1 VDKPDEAIAELRT
14 EIERL
19 VTPPI
24 EVGMSVV
31 HSEGK
36 NVIVITVPKGKDPPY
51 ALEGSNIY
59 LRQEAETSLAMRD
72 EIVRL
77 VGRSLS
83 QRAETAQAP
92 VPVGFGEST
101 ATAPQVPAEMPA
113 LEAVAS
119 STAEPPVEEG
129 AVEMAAA
136 EAGTQAELPV
146 EPPRTGVEIVDSV
159 ERKGVI
165 YHTMRDLRN
174 GSQVQNVT
182 RASARR
188 LWRYAI
194 ALEEKHTFQEDKV
207 TWHGN
212 LGLWHKYL
220 RAGRP
225 HYDLVQKGP
234 NGDVHIYYG
243 VTEDGI
249 HGPWKSVVGME

>member
-1 VDKPDEAIAELRT
+1 
-14 EIERL
+14 
-19 VTPPI
+19 
-24 EVGMSVV
+24 
-31 HSEGK
+31 
-36 NVIVITVPKGKDPPY
+36 
-51 ALEGSNIY
+51 
-59 LRQEAETSLAMRD
+59 
-72 EIVRL
+72 
-77 VGRSLS
+77 
-83 QRAETAQAP
+83 
-92 VPVGFGEST
+92 
-101 ATAPQVPAEMPA
+101 
-113 LEAVAS
+113 
-119 STAEPPVEEG
+119 
-129 AVEMAAA
+129 
-136 EAGTQAELPV
+136 
-146 EPPRTGVEIVDSV
+146 V